1 MSLDGTSVPPD
12 VNSLRLKPSYVLV
25 LGGGRGS
32 LVLKE
37 PPQVGMLR
45 IDAVAATRLVE
56 PDVRAS
62 YACGPIGCHA
72 DFGRAHMTA
81 TRSSAITLGSAG
93 SLIEHTCPASHELMD
108 SSHSLLALLRE
119 LRLVRDMCSSMYSS

>member
-12 VNSLRLKPSYVLV
+12 VNSLRLKQSYALV

-37 PPQVGMLR
+37 PPHAGMLR

-56 PDVRAS
+56 PDGERIMRVRPNRVSCPFWA
-62 YACGPIGCHA
+62 
-72 DFGRAHMTA
+72 AHMTA
-81 TRSSAITLGSAG
+81 T
-93 SLIEHTCPASHELMD
+93 
-108 SSHSLLALLRE
+108 
-119 LRLVRDMCSSMYSS
+119 